1 MGLVS
6 RADTFAWVANWISY
20 DYKLLTTANKEIVGF
35 YRSPHIVMHAV
46 IAIGCILTT
55 LLSGCAH
62 NTSIPYRSF
71 ELIEIIA
78 LDPETTV
85 DDAPSKGESAA
96 TGAAAGA
103 AGGLTVSLLASLA
116 CGPAF
121 PACFA
126 ATAPI
131 TIGATTLVGAGM
143 GVSGI
148 SEEDAE
154 KVTPYLESLQATHNM
169 SKELA
174 KVLSEQLPV
183 SNLVPPGVAD
193 ARFSLDVNS
202 LQLVKRFGQKLTF
215 SLAVATQY
223 EWNLNGPSPQ
233 HSSRIF
239 WCETPL
245 QPIDEWAND
254 GGATLEQKLSHCIE
268 NLALQINKVLTEPPP
283 ILVDGFSETVE

>member
-1 MGLVS
+1 
-6 RADTFAWVANWISY
+6 
-20 DYKLLTTANKEIVGF
+20 
-35 YRSPHIVMHAV
+35 MHA
-46 IAIGCILTT
+46 IMAIGCILTT

-78 LDPETTV
+78 LDQETTA
-85 DDAPSKGESAA
+85 DHAPSKGESAA
-96 TGAAAGA
+96 AGAAAGA
-103 AGGLTVSLLASLA
+103 FAGLTVSLLTSLA
-116 CGPAF
+116 CGPFF

-126 ATAPI
+126 TTAPL
-131 TIGATTLVGAGM
+131 TVGATTLVGTGIGM
-143 GVSGI
+143 SGI
-148 SEEDAE
+148 SAEDAE
-154 KVTPYLESLQATHNM
+154 NITPYLESLQAVHNL
-169 SKELA
+169 SDELA
-174 KVLSEQLPV
+174 TVLSEQLPV

-193 ARFSLDVNS
+193 ARLSLDVNS
-202 LQLVKRFGQKLTF
+202 LRLVKIFGQKLSF

-245 QPIDEWAND
+245 RPIDEWAND
-254 GGATLEQKLSHCIE
+254 GGTTIELKLNYCIE

-283 ILVDGFSETVE
+283 TSVDGFSEIDM